1 MRDQLMELRRRVY
14 RRSISKGVGVIEAID
29 EILTEVRDEEEKRQ
43 LKWLRAVID
52 AYRKSRP
59 RRRRAARPPIASK
72 RGSARNCP
80 GPPAQPCHYAQ
91 HPAESLLQVH
101 R

>member
-1 MRDQLMELRRRVY
+1 MGKPLMELRRRVY

-29 EILTEVRDEEEKRQ
+29 EILMEVRDEEEKRQ

-59 RRRRAARPPIASK
+59 RRR
-72 RGSARNCP
+72 
-80 GPPAQPCHYAQ
+80 
-91 HPAESLLQVH
+91 
-101 R
+101 

>member
-59 RRRRAARPPIASK
+59 R
-72 RGSARNCP
+72 
-80 GPPAQPCHYAQ
+80 
-91 HPAESLLQVH
+91 H

>member
-1 MRDQLMELRRRVY
+1 MELRRRVY

-59 RRRRAARPPIASK
+59 RRR
-72 RGSARNCP
+72 
-80 GPPAQPCHYAQ
+80 
-91 HPAESLLQVH
+91 
-101 R
+101 